1 MPPRDTL
8 IYAIRH
14 GETAWN
20 KATRIQGQLDIPLN
34 ETGLRQADAVGRALA
49 EATIDAI
56 YSSDLIRAVQTAT
69 PLAQAKGLNVVPVQ
83 GLRERHFGVWQGE
96 TYGEIEEKFPHDY
109 SRWRLREPEFAVE
122 GAENLIVF
130 QARMAQALQTLA
142 QAHPG
147 QTIAVFTHGGCLD
160 ILYRL
165 STGLPLE
172 APRTWPISNAVVNRL
187 RYDPEARQPGL
198 HLESWA
204 EAHHL
209 DSLEA

>member
-1 MPPRDTL
+1 MSSRDTL

-34 ETGLRQADAVGRALA
+34 ETGLRQADAVGLALA
-49 EATIDAI
+49 ETAIDAL
-56 YSSDLIRAVQTAT
+56 YTSDLLRAVQTAT
-69 PLAQAKGLNVVPVQ
+69 PLARAKGLKVIPVQ

-96 TYGEIEEKFPHDY
+96 TYGEIEHKYPREY
-109 SRWRLREPEFAVE
+109 ARWREREPTFAVE
-122 GAENLIVF
+122 GAENLIAF

-165 STGLPLE
+165 ATGLALE

-187 RYDPEARQPGL
+187 RYSHDADVPGL
-198 HLESWA
+198 RLESWA
-204 EAHHL
+204 EASHL

>member
-1 MPPRDTL
+1 MSSRDTF

-34 ETGLRQADAVGRALA
+34 ETGLRQADAVGLALA
-49 EATIDAI
+49 DTAIDAI
-56 YSSDLIRAVQTAT
+56 YASDLFRAVQTAT
-69 PLAQAKGLNVVPVQ
+69 PLAQAKGLKVVPVQ
-83 GLRERHFGVWQGE
+83 SLRERHFGVWQGE
-96 TYGEIEEKFPHDY
+96 TYGDIEHKYPQEY
-109 SRWRLREPEFAVE
+109 ARWREREPQFAVE
-122 GAENLIVF
+122 GAESLIVF

-165 STGLPLE
+165 STGLALE

-187 RYDPEARQPGL
+187 RYDHNALPPGL
-198 HLESWA
+198 RLESWA
-204 EAHHL
+204 EASHL